1 MSRNIPSQT
10 FENRLADE
18 PKTISDAQNRLLALR
33 EELGKI
39 RAQLT
44 DDNRK
49 SKLNESDDTYQS
61 WRHKAIHARNM
72 KMAQQSRLQQW
83 IQTQRALRAAIALN
97 TQDPIILLG
106 QMLSLFDEMTGVT
119 KVTLSQEAQD
129 LLALVRKITNENPIE
144 TQDHE

>member
-1 MSRNIPSQT
+1 MSRNIPQSM
-10 FENRLADE
+10 FEDRFADE
-18 PKTISDAQNRLLALR
+18 PTTISDAQNRLLGLR

-44 DDNRK
+44 DESRK
-49 SKLNESDDTYQS
+49 SKLNESEESYQS
-61 WRHKAIHARNM
+61 WRHKAVHARNM
-72 KMAQQSRLQQW
+72 KMTQQSRLQQW

-106 QMLSLFDEMTGVT
+106 QMLSLFDEMTAVT
-119 KVTLSQEAQD
+119 KVSLVQEAQD

-144 TQDHE
+144 TQSHV

>member
-1 MSRNIPSQT
+1 MSRNTPRQT
-10 FENRLADE
+10 FENHVIDE

-49 SKLNESDDTYQS
+49 SKLNESDETYLS

-144 TQDHE
+144 APKHE